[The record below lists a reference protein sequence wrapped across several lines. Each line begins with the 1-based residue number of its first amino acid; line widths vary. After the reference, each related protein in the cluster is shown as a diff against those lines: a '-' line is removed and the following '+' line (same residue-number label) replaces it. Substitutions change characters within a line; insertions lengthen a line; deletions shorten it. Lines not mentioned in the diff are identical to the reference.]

1 MKKYY
6 LAYGSNLN
14 MEEMKQRC
22 PFSVPI
28 GATTINNYRLV
39 YKGTKYTSYLTIE
52 PCEGSI
58 VPVGVYE
65 ITPLDESNLDF
76 YEGVPTFYTKETITV
91 QLYGQEI
98 EALVYIMNP
107 NYSYN
112 LPTSMYIERC
122 INGYKYFKFDP
133 KFLEI
138 ALQTTKSNLAK
149 VLVK

>member
-28 GATTINNYRLV
+28 GATIINNYRLV

-65 ITPLDESNLDF
+65 ITPMDESNLDF
-76 YEGVPTFYTKETITV
+76 YEGTPTFYSKEMITV
-91 QLYGQEI
+91 DLYGEPI

-107 NYSYN
+107 KYSYN
-112 LPTSMYIERC
+112 IPTTTYVLRC
-122 INGYKYFKFDP
+122 INGYRSFKFDT
-133 KFLEI
+133 KFLET
-138 ALQTTKSNLAK
+138 ALATTKDNLAK
-149 VLVK
+149 LLVK

>member
-22 PFSVPI
+22 PFSTPI
-28 GATTINNYRLV
+28 GSTAIKDYRLV
-39 YKGTKYTSYLTIE
+39 FKGTKYTSYLTIE

-65 ITPLDESNLDF
+65 ITPMDEANLDF
-76 YEGVPTFYTKETITV
+76 YEGVPTFYSKETLTV
-91 QLYGQEI
+91 ELYGEPI

-107 NYSYN
+107 LYSYN
-112 LPTSMYIERC
+112 VPTTMYLSRC
-122 INGYKYFKFDP
+122 LEGYKSFRFNSKH
-133 KFLEI
+133 LEV
-138 ALQTTKSNLAK
+138 ALETTRSNIAK